1 MTEKQITEE
10 ILRYLKDES
19 YNYAV
24 LIDGEWGSG
33 KTFFA
38 NRTLTEAIN
47 EQEKQLETNRS
58 VKYISLYGCK
68 NMTDVQEN
76 VAWSFA
82 EDARQ
87 KIQKKVKWGDTAEKI
102 TGNFV
107 LTSQKIGNVIMKK
120 FLSGESLYEISTD
133 WLNLGSFIFIFDD
146 LERCDCPINEV
157 LGFFNEL
164 VEHENTK
171 VIIIANEKELSDI
184 AETQYLELQYYLT
197 LDDRIQWPKS
207 DKSNT
212 WTHYNNKNS
221 TSLSFRE
228 MERRREL
235 LFPAAEGNDNYRRIR
250 EKVIGVTLKYDPNI
264 PEIISQIIEA
274 SNDEN
279 SIKELLRAKKASF
292 ESTMEYYHHRN
303 LRTFQFFLSKVTY
316 LLEQL
321 KNINIEQDY
330 YDIICNQVISETFT
344 QAVKFKSN
352 YQPPKEDY
360 PWLIT
365 KQDTDFLSIKQYV
378 ETGTYDEEYANEV
391 QKFQNELKANISSDD
406 PYNLLQRQY
415 YYQTQAWC
423 EEQLEKILK
432 QLESNKYPIS
442 FYGKIIAIIQRLINL
457 GFDEEYMNRTKKL
470 MFANISKA
478 DEEKLIDPEDVWFI
492 EEREFKERVIAII
505 TDINEAI
512 KNRTEIAS
520 RESVT
525 DILSDSDWLDKL
537 DRYINPNGLRYVQDM
552 SVFSKAPAE
561 QWLNNIKKASS
572 RDIDDFRGILR
583 DLYPNSVRRESY
595 FEDADTIKAI
605 IEGLKKMEEE
615 DLIKKA
621 CTGWL
626 CAQFEA
632 IVKSH
637 EPQVEQETE

>member
-38 NRTLTEAIN
+38 NRTLMKAIN
-47 EQEKQLETNRS
+47 EQEEKLETNRS

-171 VIIIANEKELSDI
+171 VIIIANEKELSDM

-212 WTHYNNKNS
+212 WTNYNRNS
-221 TSLSFRE
+221 TSLSLCE
-228 MERRREL
+228 MERRRKL
-235 LFPAAEGNDNYRRIR
+235 LFPVAEGSDNYRRIR

-274 SNDEN
+274 SNYEN

-406 PYNLLQRQY
+406 PYNLLHRQY

-561 QWLNNIKKASS
+561 QWLKNIKKALP

-595 FEDADTIKAI
+595 LEDADTIKAI
-605 IEGLKKMEEE
+605 IEGLKIMEEE

-632 IVKSH
+632 IVKFH
-637 EPQVEQETE
+637 EPQLERNIE

>member
-10 ILRYLKDES
+10 ILRYLKDKS
-19 YNYAV
+19 YNYAA

-33 KTFFA
+33 KTFFV
-38 NRTLTEAIN
+38 NRTLTKAIKG
-47 EQEKQLETNRS
+47 QEEKLKTNRS

-68 NMTDVQEN
+68 NMTDVLEN

-82 EDARQ
+82 EDARK
-87 KIQKKVKWGDTAEKI
+87 KIQRKMKWGATAEKV
-102 TGNFV
+102 TGNLV
-107 LTSQKIGNVIMKK
+107 HSSQKIGNVIMKK
-120 FLSGESLYEISTD
+120 FLSEESLYKISTD

-157 LGFFNEL
+157 LGFLNEL

-171 VIIIANEKELSDI
+171 VIIIANENELSDM

-207 DKSNT
+207 DIINT
-212 WTHYNNKNS
+212 WTSYNRNS
-221 TSLSFRE
+221 TRLSLRE
-228 MERRREL
+228 MERRRKL
-235 LFPAAEGNDNYRRIR
+235 LFPAAEGNDNYCRIR

-264 PEIISQIIEA
+264 PEIISQIIDA
-274 SNDEN
+274 SNYEN
-279 SIKELLRAKKASF
+279 SIKELLRAKKVSF

-406 PYNLLQRQY
+406 PYNLLHRQY

-442 FYGKIIAIIQRLINL
+442 FYGKIIATIQRLINL
-457 GFDEEYMNRTKKL
+457 GFDEEYMNRTKKMML
-470 MFANISKA
+470 ANISKA
-478 DEEKLIDPEDVWFI
+478 DKENLIDPKDVWFI
-492 EEREFKERVIAII
+492 EESEFKEH
-505 TDINEAI
+505 
-512 KNRTEIAS
+512 S
-520 RESVT
+520 
-525 DILSDSDWLDKL
+525 
-537 DRYINPNGLRYVQDM
+537 
-552 SVFSKAPAE
+552 
-561 QWLNNIKKASS
+561 
-572 RDIDDFRGILR
+572 
-583 DLYPNSVRRESY
+583 
-595 FEDADTIKAI
+595 
-605 IEGLKKMEEE
+605 
-615 DLIKKA
+615 
-621 CTGWL
+621 C
-626 CAQFEA
+626 
-632 IVKSH
+632 
-637 EPQVEQETE
+637 

>member
-38 NRTLTEAIN
+38 NRTLTKAIN
-47 EQEKQLETNRS
+47 EQEEKLETNRS

-171 VIIIANEKELSDI
+171 VIIIANEKELSDM

-212 WTHYNNKNS
+212 WTNYNRNS
-221 TSLSFRE
+221 TSLSLCE
-228 MERRREL
+228 MERRRKL
-235 LFPAAEGNDNYRRIR
+235 LFPVAEGSDNYRRIR

-274 SNDEN
+274 SNYEN
-279 SIKELLRAKKASF
+279 SIKELLRVKKASF

-316 LLEQL
+316 LLEKL

-330 YDIICNQVISETFT
+330 YDVVCNQVISETFT

-378 ETGTYDEEYANEV
+378 ETGTYDEGYANEV

-406 PYNLLQRQY
+406 PYNLLHRQY
-415 YYQTQAWC
+415 YFQTQAWC
-423 EEQLEKILK
+423 EEQLEKTLK

-442 FYGKIIAIIQRLINL
+442 FYGKIIITIQRLINL
-457 GFDEEYMNRTKKL
+457 GFDEEYMNRAKKL
-470 MFANISKA
+470 MLANISKA
-478 DEEKLIDPEDVWFI
+478 DEEKLIDPEDVYFI
-492 EEREFKERVIAII
+492 EEREFREKVISII

-512 KNRTEIAS
+512 KNRTDIAS
-520 RESVT
+520 RVSVT
-525 DILSDSDWLDKL
+525 DILSGSDWLEKL
-537 DRYINPNGLRYVQDM
+537 DRYINPTGLQYIQDI
-552 SVFSKAPAE
+552 SVFSKAPTE
-561 QWLNNIKKASS
+561 QWLKNIKKALP

-595 FEDADTIKAI
+595 LEDADTIKAI
-605 IEGLKKMEEE
+605 IEGLKIMEEE

-632 IVKSH
+632 IVKFH
-637 EPQVEQETE
+637 EPQLERNIE

>member
-274 SNDEN
+274 SNYEN
-279 SIKELLRAKKASF
+279 SIKELLRAKK
-292 ESTMEYYHHRN
+292 HH
-303 LRTFQFFLSKVTY
+303 
-316 LLEQL
+316 
-321 KNINIEQDY
+321 
-330 YDIICNQVISETFT
+330 
-344 QAVKFKSN
+344 
-352 YQPPKEDY
+352 
-360 PWLIT
+360 
-365 KQDTDFLSIKQYV
+365 
-378 ETGTYDEEYANEV
+378 
-391 QKFQNELKANISSDD
+391 
-406 PYNLLQRQY
+406 
-415 YYQTQAWC
+415 
-423 EEQLEKILK
+423 
-432 QLESNKYPIS
+432 
-442 FYGKIIAIIQRLINL
+442 
-457 GFDEEYMNRTKKL
+457 
-470 MFANISKA
+470 
-478 DEEKLIDPEDVWFI
+478 
-492 EEREFKERVIAII
+492 
-505 TDINEAI
+505 
-512 KNRTEIAS
+512 
-520 RESVT
+520 
-525 DILSDSDWLDKL
+525 
-537 DRYINPNGLRYVQDM
+537 
-552 SVFSKAPAE
+552 
-561 QWLNNIKKASS
+561 
-572 RDIDDFRGILR
+572 
-583 DLYPNSVRRESY
+583 
-595 FEDADTIKAI
+595 
-605 IEGLKKMEEE
+605 
-615 DLIKKA
+615 
-621 CTGWL
+621 
-626 CAQFEA
+626 
-632 IVKSH
+632 
-637 EPQVEQETE
+637 

>member
-264 PEIISQIIEA
+264 PEIISQIIDA
-274 SNDEN
+274 LNYEN
-279 SIKELLRAKKASF
+279 SIKELLRAKKVSF

-406 PYNLLQRQY
+406 PYNLLHRQY

-442 FYGKIIAIIQRLINL
+442 FYGKIITTIQRLINL
-457 GFDEEYMNRTKKL
+457 GFDEEYMNRTKKMML
-470 MFANISKA
+470 ANISKA
-478 DEEKLIDPEDVWFI
+478 DEENLIDPKDVWFI
-492 EEREFKERVIAII
+492 EESEFKEKVIAII

-512 KNRTEIAS
+512 KNRSEVAS

-525 DILSDSDWLDKL
+525 DILSEPDWLDKL
-537 DRYINPNGLRYVQDM
+537 DRYINPTGLQYIQDM
-552 SVFSKAPAE
+552 HVFSKAPAK
-561 QWLNNIKKASS
+561 QWLKTYMK
-572 RDIDDFRGILR
+572 LR
-583 DLYPNSVRRESY
+583 LE
-595 FEDADTIKAI
+595 I
-605 IEGLKKMEEE
+605 
-615 DLIKKA
+615 
-621 CTGWL
+621 
-626 CAQFEA
+626 
-632 IVKSH
+632 
-637 EPQVEQETE
+637 

>member
-1 MTEKQITEE
+1 MI
-10 ILRYLKDES
+10 
-19 YNYAV
+19 
-24 LIDGEWGSG
+24 W
-33 KTFFA
+33 
-38 NRTLTEAIN
+38 
-47 EQEKQLETNRS
+47 
-58 VKYISLYGCK
+58 
-68 NMTDVQEN
+68 N
-76 VAWSFA
+76 VAT
-82 EDARQ
+82 
-87 KIQKKVKWGDTAEKI
+87 V
-102 TGNFV
+102 
-107 LTSQKIGNVIMKK
+107 
-120 FLSGESLYEISTD
+120 
-133 WLNLGSFIFIFDD
+133 
-146 LERCDCPINEV
+146 PINEV

-212 WTHYNNKNS
+212 WTNYNRNS
-221 TSLSFRE
+221 TSLSLCE
-228 MERRREL
+228 MERRRKL
-235 LFPAAEGNDNYRRIR
+235 LFPVAEGSDNYRRIR

-274 SNDEN
+274 SNYEN
-279 SIKELLRAKKASF
+279 SIKELLRVKKASF

-316 LLEQL
+316 LLEKL

-330 YDIICNQVISETFT
+330 YDVVCNQVISETFT

-378 ETGTYDEEYANEV
+378 ETGTYDEGYANEV

-406 PYNLLQRQY
+406 PYNLLHRQY
-415 YYQTQAWC
+415 YFQTQAWC
-423 EEQLEKILK
+423 EEQLEKTLK

-442 FYGKIIAIIQRLINL
+442 FYGKIIITIQRLINL
-457 GFDEEYMNRTKKL
+457 GFDEEYMNRAKKL
-470 MFANISKA
+470 MLANISKA
-478 DEEKLIDPEDVWFI
+478 DEEKLIDPEDVYFI
-492 EEREFKERVIAII
+492 EEREFREKVISII

-512 KNRTEIAS
+512 KNRTDIAS
-520 RESVT
+520 RVSVT
-525 DILSDSDWLDKL
+525 DILSGSDWLEKL
-537 DRYINPNGLRYVQDM
+537 DRYINPAGLQYIQDI
-552 SVFSKAPAE
+552 SVFSKAPTE
-561 QWLNNIKKASS
+561 QWLKNIKKALP

-595 FEDADTIKAI
+595 LEDADTIKAI
-605 IEGLKKMEEE
+605 IEGLKIMEEE

-632 IVKSH
+632 IVKFH
-637 EPQVEQETE
+637 EPQLERNIE

>member
-38 NRTLTEAIN
+38 NRTLTKAIN
-47 EQEKQLETNRS
+47 EQEEKLETNRS

-171 VIIIANEKELSDI
+171 VIIIANEKELSDM

-212 WTHYNNKNS
+212 WTNYNRNS
-221 TSLSFRE
+221 TSLSLCE
-228 MERRREL
+228 MERRRKL
-235 LFPAAEGNDNYRRIR
+235 LFPVAEGSDNYRRIR

-274 SNDEN
+274 SNYEN
-279 SIKELLRAKKASF
+279 SIKELLRVKKASF

-316 LLEQL
+316 LLEKL

-330 YDIICNQVISETFT
+330 YDVVCNQVISETFT

-378 ETGTYDEEYANEV
+378 ETGTYDEGYANEV

-406 PYNLLQRQY
+406 PYNLLHRQY
-415 YYQTQAWC
+415 YFQTQAWC
-423 EEQLEKILK
+423 EEQLEKTLK

-442 FYGKIIAIIQRLINL
+442 FYGKIIITIQRLINL
-457 GFDEEYMNRTKKL
+457 GFDEEYMNRAKKL
-470 MFANISKA
+470 MLANISKA
-478 DEEKLIDPEDVWFI
+478 DEEKLIDPEDVYFI
-492 EEREFKERVIAII
+492 EEREFREKVISII

-512 KNRTEIAS
+512 KNRTDIAS
-520 RESVT
+520 RVSVT
-525 DILSDSDWLDKL
+525 DILSGSDWLEKL
-537 DRYINPNGLRYVQDM
+537 DRYINPTGLQYIQDI

-561 QWLNNIKKASS
+561 QWLKNIKKALP

-595 FEDADTIKAI
+595 LEDADTIKAI
-605 IEGLKKMEEE
+605 IEGLKIMEEE

-632 IVKSH
+632 IVKFH
-637 EPQVEQETE
+637 EPQLERNIE